1 MLVPRMEDLPC
12 AHDATDFYHGS
23 NSDSVWWLT
32 VQGSD
37 LNVSCKTVA
46 CNCFLIEFFVRSVG
60 QILPTVLWCSEMY
73 FGV

>member
-1 MLVPRMEDLPC
+1 MIMLVPRMEDLPC

-23 NSDSVWWLT
+23 NSDSVWRLT

-46 CNCFLIEFFVRSVG
+46 CTE
-60 QILPTVLWCSEMY
+60 
-73 FGV
+73 